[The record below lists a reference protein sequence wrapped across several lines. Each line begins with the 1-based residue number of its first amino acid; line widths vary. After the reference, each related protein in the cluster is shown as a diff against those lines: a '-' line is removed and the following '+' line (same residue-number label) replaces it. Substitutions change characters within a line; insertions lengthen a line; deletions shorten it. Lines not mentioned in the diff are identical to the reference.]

1 MKFIVCTL
9 NIFKTS
15 VYWLVNSIIDCV
27 AGPYGNLSID
37 INNYRAVT
45 LIAGGIGI
53 TPLLPIL
60 KYMKDRDKYS
70 SSQLRVHL
78 IWSVRDPVIINTF
91 KNILA
96 KVLSRNDVGTYQL
109 TRHGDGL
116 GNDVLFLA
124 DIYCTS
130 ASNDDGKDLESMG
143 GNFQCTM
150 HRGRPDVYSIISN
163 NSDYDDSIGVVD
175 QCVIMC
181 GPQGLLQEASHAC
194 IDKGIDYHS
203 EVFNW

>member
-96 KVLSRNDVGTYQL
+96 KVLSRNDVGT
-109 TRHGDGL
+109 
-116 GNDVLFLA
+116 
-124 DIYCTS
+124 
-130 ASNDDGKDLESMG
+130 
-143 GNFQCTM
+143 
-150 HRGRPDVYSIISN
+150 
-163 NSDYDDSIGVVD
+163 
-175 QCVIMC
+175 
-181 GPQGLLQEASHAC
+181 
-194 IDKGIDYHS
+194 
-203 EVFNW
+203 